1 MSLIITYISTRG
13 CVIAGDKRRIAYF
26 GDKSKR
32 EKLEEELY
40 SGKIKS
46 DDELHRRALE
56 LGVSIKVT
64 DDTAKV
70 RSLGDVVVGEI
81 SQKTPF
87 ETKRRRIYATTGAY
101 QIIDLT
107 GSRITSMEKGETAI
121 IVFGNKVAK
130 ELTNRF
136 LKKRWKTKT
145 TLKEVENLFRELM
158 DYVSSKTPS
167 VGSKYDIFMK
177 SPSLDKRSAHKLLS
191 DTIVRDVRLLQKWRA
206 KLKQEMLDRREEMK
220 LASRILTEG
229 EVGRIISQDGNHIE
243 VKLSDD
249 VEAYDT
255 RWRRVAG
262 PGENVLMRLPDDVPV
277 SAGERVAV
285 RNENLCVDGRN
296 IKLECDVI
304 ICRTEE

>member
-46 DDELHRRALE
+46 DDELHRRASE

-158 DYVSSKTPS
+158 DYVSSRTPS

-229 EVGRIISQDGNHIE
+229 EVGRVISQDGNHVE
-243 VKLSDD
+243 VKLSDG

-255 RWRRVAG
+255 RWKRVAG
-262 PGENVLMRLPDDVPV
+262 PGENVLMRLSDDVAV
-277 SAGERVAV
+277 AAGEGVAV
-285 RNENLCVDGRN
+285 RNENLCVDGRD